1 MIPKQKITIYDL
13 AKRLNTT
20 PSTISRALKD
30 HPRISKKMKEAVRGL
45 ARELNFHP
53 DPVAHHLRT
62 GRGLVIGVIVP
73 RIDRHFFASVI
84 GGIQSVA
91 QSHGYSVII
100 SQSNE
105 SYDKEVEAIKA
116 MLNKKVD
123 GIIISIA
130 SETEDYKHLSQMM
143 ERVPVIFFDRIPDL
157 PDIDY
162 VINDNFMMGYKAV
175 EHLAARGYKRVVH
188 FAGPQSL
195 LEYRERLAGYKQAVN
210 DLKLEFHD
218 EYIFYN
224 TITMPTGI
232 DAARRIL
239 EFSEMP
245 DAIFAAGDYPAITAI
260 DTLKKA
266 GYRIPEDYGVVGV
279 ANEPFVNYFSPSLT
293 SFELFNKT
301 MGENAAELLMNK
313 LDAEKDNDTCQTIII
328 KPELIERESTL
339 KSI

>member
-1 MIPKQKITIYDL
+1 MA
-13 AKRLNTT
+13 AKKLNTT
-20 PSTISRALKD
+20 ASTVSRALKD
-30 HPRISKKMKEAVRGL
+30 HPRISKKMKLAVKEL
-45 ARELNFHP
+45 AEELNFQP

-100 SQSNE
+100 AQSGE
-105 SYDKEVEAIKA
+105 SSEKEIEAIKA

-130 SETEDYKHLSQMM
+130 CENQNHKHLQQLI
-143 ERVPVIFFDRIPDL
+143 ERLPVIFFDRIPDIK
-157 PDIDY
+157 DIDF
-162 VINDNFMMGYKAV
+162 VVNDNFLIGYKAV
-175 EHLAARGYKRVVH
+175 EHLYKNGYKKIAH

-195 LEYRERLAGYKQAVN
+195 LEYRERLNGYKEAIKDFGLEQN
-210 DLKLEFHD
+210 DDF
-218 EYIFYN
+218 IFDN

-232 DAARRIL
+232 ESTLKLLSMKNR
-239 EFSEMP
+239 P

-260 DTLKKA
+260 DTIRKA
-266 GYRIPEDYGVVGV
+266 GLSVPQDIGVMGI

-293 SFELFNKT
+293 SFELFNKK

-313 LDAEKDNDTCQTIII
+313 LDNDNISDENQQITIL
-328 KPELIERESTL
+328 PELIERNST
-339 KSI
+339 KK